1 MNDTTKKALPSIA
14 NPSNGA
20 LINSIKLVKGFRYTK
35 YSYAPSKSGVH
46 IIGVIKKLSCITVP
60 IICWMSRNLAQKN
73 PRVTLR
79 QKIFTAK
86 NNRLAISHKK
96 FVRSVIVESGITKIR
111 IGNRCRKKSASEKV
125 CWKEIA
131 ESGIFFL
138 LSMASAAMNVLQD
151 SETTWDINIQVENP
165 AISQGKY
172 SKMFIFQS
180 LEYTNPSPIKNTAD
194 DIVIQ
199 NGPRI
204 EPRY

>member
-1 MNDTTKKALPSIA
+1 M
-14 NPSNGA
+14 
-20 LINSIKLVKGFRYTK
+20 
-35 YSYAPSKSGVH
+35 
-46 IIGVIKKLSCITVP
+46 
-60 IICWMSRNLAQKN
+60 
-73 PRVTLR
+73 
-79 QKIFTAK
+79 
-86 NNRLAISHKK
+86 
-96 FVRSVIVESGITKIR
+96 RSVNVESGITKIR
-111 IGNRCRKKSASEKV
+111 ILAVGAEKSASEKV
-125 CWKEIA
+125 CCKEIA

-172 SKMFIFQS
+172 SKMFVFQS
-180 LEYTNPSPIKNTAD
+180 FEYTNPSPIKNIAD